1 MWQTVTIT
9 LDKRMRCVLW
19 LTSMLSV
26 FGGDVPLFIEPTEKY
41 SEAIYKERTDKN
53 YILEHVILPDLKKAE
68 GLINRNK
75 NYERKR
81 ISICGVWAIMADAY
95 MWAEEYNLADQTID
109 KMADYCFVQ
118 KGGRFVDFEPTI
130 PTWHTMFT
138 EELNNKPSDD
148 TPEND
153 EYNSTKVYLPCSF

>member
-1 MWQTVTIT
+1 MFV
-9 LDKRMRCVLW
+9 
-19 LTSMLSV
+19 
-26 FGGDVPLFIEPTEKY
+26 EPTEKY

-95 MWAEEYNLADQTID
+95 MWNEEYNLADQTID
-109 KMADYCFVQ
+109 KMATIASK
-118 KGGRFVDFEPTI
+118 KGRSFCRLR
-130 PTWHTMFT
+130 TWHFY
-138 EELNNKPSDD
+138 LA
-148 TPEND
+148 
-153 EYNSTKVYLPCSF
+153 YHVYGRTDQ

>member
-1 MWQTVTIT
+1 MWQTVMIT
-9 LDKRMRCVLW
+9 SDKRMRCVLW
-19 LTSMLSV
+19 LISMLSV
-26 FGGDVPLFIEPTEKY
+26 SGRRTFVYRPTEKY

-68 GLINRNK
+68 SLINRNK

-109 KMADYCFVQ
+109 KMATIASK
-118 KGGRFVDFEPTI
+118 KGGRFVDFEPNI
-130 PTWHTMFT
+130 ATWHTMFT
-138 EELNNKPSDD
+138 ED
-148 TPEND
+148 
-153 EYNSTKVYLPCSF
+153 